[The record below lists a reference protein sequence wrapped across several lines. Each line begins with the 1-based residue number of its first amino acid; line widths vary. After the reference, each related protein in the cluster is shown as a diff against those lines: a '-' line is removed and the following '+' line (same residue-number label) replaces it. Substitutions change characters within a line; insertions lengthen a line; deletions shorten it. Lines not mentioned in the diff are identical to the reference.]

1 MERSTAATVV
11 PLPQKTT
18 SKLHIIRTLVGRK
31 CVLDVAPEFVCRGL
45 LAYLS
50 AYADW
55 FWRKL
60 GWNPGFNREK
70 WFLKSAF

>member
-1 MERSTAATVV
+1 M
-11 PLPQKTT
+11 
-18 SKLHIIRTLVGRK
+18 GRK
-31 CVLDVAPEFVCRGL
+31 YVLYVGPEFVSGRL
-45 LAYLS
+45 LADLG

-60 GWNPGFNREK
+60 CWNPGFNGEK